1 MKKLYILT
9 VCLTI
14 FFSVFSQSVVINATI
29 DSTKLMIGEQTLIHI
44 DIAANKEQQLVIPI
58 HTDTIVTGVE
68 VLNVSK
74 IDTTDIGNGR
84 VSLKYDYLVTS
95 FDSALYLL
103 PPFSVITG
111 NDTVFSNQI
120 ALNVSTMD
128 VDTESKKFY
137 DIKEVI
143 QPPFSLWDY
152 ISPWMLLVILLSL
165 CLIAALVYIAIRLW
179 QKKSIVPFQKEEVYV
194 PPHIRAILGLDG
206 VKEQKLWQQGKVK
219 LYFSEITEIIRKYI
233 VERFGIDA
241 MEMTSGEILE
251 KIKGYSEADL
261 GYDNLKQLL
270 ILADFVKFAK
280 FNPLP
285 DENES
290 SLMSAYLFVN
300 NTKKEELIT
309 EEETKKEE

>member
-14 FFSVFSQSVVINATI
+14 FCSVFSQSVVINATI